1 MLSHR
6 SIKIYGKKHRLYQ
19 LLAGE
24 INMLNQFKSF
34 QHQQGKISQRLLM
47 IITVV
52 ITALIAMGLFFSSKK
67 SNTQEGGAKEADHGE
82 EGHSHDENAKGTTKD
97 SVEESTH
104 NEEGEDKAHAE
115 AISLSAQQMTEQGI
129 QLAKA
134 EMGLVVKSASY
145 PAKLIVNTD
154 RQAHVSP
161 AFSGQVVAVN
171 VELGQRVQKGQALA
185 TLVVPDLVDQQ
196 ANLQIAQTA
205 MELARQDYERERQLW
220 SQGISAKQ
228 DYQRAYNAYKQAQI
242 QVQATK
248 SRLSALGASSGSQGR
263 YVLKAPIAGIISKKD
278 LVMGENVQLANQL
291 FVIDQLDQLWL
302 EFIVPSSEFSSIAPN
317 QQIEFKS
324 LQTGN
329 SFKAQIQSLNTEAD
343 VQTGRLQVR
352 AKVLSDAAELRPNLM
367 VNVQL
372 QQQGSSQ
379 ALRVLKS
386 AIQKVEGKEI
396 VFVAS
401 EHDKKIEFSPQ
412 PVVLGPVS
420 SDGQWIEVKSGL
432 NQGQQYAGQG
442 SFLLKS
448 ELEKGE
454 ASHEH

>member
-1 MLSHR
+1 
-6 SIKIYGKKHRLYQ
+6 
-19 LLAGE
+19 
-24 INMLNQFKSF
+24 MLNQFKSF
-34 QHQQGKISQRLLM
+34 QHQQGKISQRLL
-47 IITVV
+47 IIVAIV
-52 ITALIAMGLFFSSKK
+52 LTALIATALLFSSKK
-67 SNTQEGGAKEADHGE
+67 STSKEEGHGE
-82 EGHSHDENAKGTTKD
+82 EGHAHG
-97 SVEESTH
+97 
-104 NEEGEDKAHAE
+104 EEGAAE
-115 AISLSAQQMTEQGI
+115 SAEGGANEGGHSEEEEKESISLTAQQITEQGI

-134 EMGLVVKSASY
+134 EMGAVLKSASY
-145 PAKLIVNTD
+145 PAKIMVNTD

-161 AFSGQVVAVN
+161 AFSGQVIAVN

-196 ANLQIAQTA
+196 ANLQIAQAA
-205 MELARQDYERERQLW
+205 MELAHQDYERERQLW

-263 YVLKAPIAGIISKKD
+263 YVMTAPIAGIISKKD
-278 LVMGENVQLANQL
+278 LVMGENVQLASQL

-329 SFKAQIQSLNTEAD
+329 TFKAQIQSLNTEAD
-343 VQTGRLQVR
+343 AQTGRLQVR
-352 AKVLSDAAELRPNLM
+352 AKVLSNAAELRPNLM

-372 QQQGSSQ
+372 QQPGSAQ

-386 AIQKVEGKEI
+386 AVQKIEDKDV
-396 VFVAS
+396 VFVAN
-401 EHDKKIEFSPQ
+401 EHDKKIEFKAQ
-412 PVVLGPVS
+412 PVVLGQVS
-420 SDGQWIEVKSGL
+420 SDGQWIEIQSGL
-432 NQGQQYAGQG
+432 KQGQQYAGQG

-454 ASHEH
+454 ASHDH

>member
-1 MLSHR
+1 
-6 SIKIYGKKHRLYQ
+6 
-19 LLAGE
+19 
-24 INMLNQFKSF
+24 MLNQFKSF
-34 QHQQGKISQRLLM
+34 QHQQGKISQRLL
-47 IITVV
+47 IIVAIVV
-52 ITALIAMGLFFSSKK
+52 TALIATALLFSSKK
-67 SNTQEGGAKEADHGE
+67 STSKEEGHGE
-82 EGHSHDENAKGTTKD
+82 EGHAHG
-97 SVEESTH
+97 
-104 NEEGEDKAHAE
+104 EEGAAE
-115 AISLSAQQMTEQGI
+115 SAEGGANEGGHSEEEEKETISLTAQQITEQGI

-134 EMGLVVKSASY
+134 EMGAVLKSASY
-145 PAKLIVNTD
+145 PAKIMVNTD

-161 AFSGQVVAVN
+161 AFSGQVIAVN

-196 ANLQIAQTA
+196 ANLQIAQAA
-205 MELARQDYERERQLW
+205 MELAHQDYERERQLW

-263 YVLKAPIAGIISKKD
+263 YVMTAPIAGIISKKD
-278 LVMGENVQLANQL
+278 LVMGENVQLASQL

-329 SFKAQIQSLNTEAD
+329 TFKAQIQSLNTEAD
-343 VQTGRLQVR
+343 AQTGRLQVR
-352 AKVLSDAAELRPNLM
+352 AKVLSNAAELRPNLM

-372 QQQGSSQ
+372 QQPGSAQ
-379 ALRVLKS
+379 ELRVLKS
-386 AIQKVEGKEI
+386 AVQKIEDKDV
-396 VFVAS
+396 VFVAN
-401 EHDKKIEFSPQ
+401 EHDKKLEFKAQ
-412 PVVLGPVS
+412 PVVLGQVS
-420 SDGQWIEVKSGL
+420 SDGQWIEIQSGL
-432 NQGQQYAGQG
+432 KQGQQYAGQG

-454 ASHEH
+454 ASHDH